1 MTQDQS
7 NRDQRQQIGFPEA
20 ALLEELSEPIPGAK
34 DHAIEVLLRQ
44 AKLAADL
51 FLRLVIQI
59 EPDQEVAVPLSRHLI
74 EHPPRRRGPLGAPDP
89 FPLRVVLGIRKFLQ
103 TVATRHG
110 RPVLAA
116 MISQMIQRHAVEIPA
131 QVLRVGDFSPSEFLE
146 CRDSGVLKNVRGEL
160 WIANTP
166 QDQRAKTGIVAI
178 DCRQV
183 GNRVRYRRRDVRPR
197 GHRCGCCLVVNTNH
211 RSSISRNHETPQPAM
226 HRHTAGRRLI
236 VAIVLAGWAASAAAG
251 TSCTSVLGPAA
262 VTEGPLRTLGTDPAM
277 ASIALVP
284 GHAYLIEVDER
295 DNDALVEI
303 LDSKNEVMARSDHPE
318 RRSGTRRAVVT
329 APDSASLGVRITGRE
344 HANAAGTATVRAF
357 DLATLRDR
365 PDCLAI
371 VKALAA
377 ADTDYAAGEEIAR
390 GRSTPGT
397 SSARDAFLRAA
408 EEYSAAERA
417 LATSAD
423 QPLRGQTAL
432 ALAGVEYFGLQDWAK
447 TADWGK
453 AAAEML
459 GGDDPYRRA
468 RAEALAAA
476 AWIEI
481 GSSAPVGRPVPGY
494 GVRSTELLT
503 RARTELHR
511 LSRFHMQ
518 RGERYDAG
526 LQLTNIGLT
535 YLYEGRYLQC
545 VTASTTSSRLFG
557 SIHEPLRRAQAWQ
570 NRALCL
576 WGLGRL
582 PEALRWF
589 ERSLSDIGPEP
600 YPRIFLAS
608 ITNTALADYALGHF
622 DESLRLYD
630 RALPFTEKT
639 QSPRDEAYC
648 LYGIGVNY
656 YALGDRTRARG
667 FLERALAIRTVAL
680 DGRGR
685 MATLRALAT
694 IDAEQ
699 GRVDDAIASDREA
712 LGLAVAPSAIER
724 IRIQLAVHTA
734 AAGRFEEAR
743 AQLDE
748 VLSTGTS
755 ADPVIRAEAL
765 LQRAVLLREM
775 GRSREALA
783 DLAVARPR
791 LHRFGSVSEEFEADL
806 EQARALRLVGQ
817 PHAALAAIE
826 RALGQA
832 DAVRLQTANPEL
844 RAQLQT
850 PLRSAYD
857 LKIELLRARYDVA
870 SAAGRKDEANTL
882 AAAAFATADASRAH
896 SFADVAAQKYSPA
909 VRGALASEFRRRE
922 ELYRELSARRFAL
935 EARLDR
941 SGSGDPRAR
950 HLIADIAELEREAD
964 AINTLIATRATPVGG
979 SQRRG
984 GERAGL
990 APLPADTVLVSY
1002 WLGSE
1007 SAYAWVVSPAEI
1019 QWAQLP
1025 SPAAIA
1031 EKVAAFHRSL
1041 TRLIDMPR
1049 ERRLQ
1054 DARALYELI
1063 IRPIEPW
1070 LSGARQW
1077 VLVPDG
1083 GLDYVP
1089 FAALRTQD
1097 AFVALQHDV
1106 AFTPAAWV
1114 LDTNGTRAQRH
1125 ERRGLLLVADPVYQA
1140 DDPRLTAVQ
1149 RVEVTPRVPD
1159 GRTLDPARRGYRRL
1173 PFTAQEA
1180 AQISAQFSPAD
1191 VDQLNGLNATRDR
1204 LLSLDWSKY
1213 RFIHIAT
1220 HGIVDAQVPQLSALI
1235 LGSYDA
1241 GGNVVDGAV
1250 RVSDLSLQTL
1260 EADVAVFSACD
1271 TALGKEVPSEG
1282 LVGISST
1289 VLARGARAVVASL
1302 WPVSD
1307 EIGARLMTEF
1317 YGHLLHDS
1325 MSPAAALGAAM
1336 RSVVSR
1342 DGSADPAL
1350 WAAFQVS
1357 VVALGPGLPTRNAQT
1372 AKTATTTRP

>member
-1 MTQDQS
+1 
-7 NRDQRQQIGFPEA
+7 
-20 ALLEELSEPIPGAK
+20 
-34 DHAIEVLLRQ
+34 
-44 AKLAADL
+44 
-51 FLRLVIQI
+51 
-59 EPDQEVAVPLSRHLI
+59 
-74 EHPPRRRGPLGAPDP
+74 
-89 FPLRVVLGIRKFLQ
+89 
-103 TVATRHG
+103 
-110 RPVLAA
+110 
-116 MISQMIQRHAVEIPA
+116 
-131 QVLRVGDFSPSEFLE
+131 
-146 CRDSGVLKNVRGEL
+146 LK
-160 WIANTP
+160 
-166 QDQRAKTGIVAI
+166 
-178 DCRQV
+178 
-183 GNRVRYRRRDVRPR
+183 
-197 GHRCGCCLVVNTNH
+197 
-211 RSSISRNHETPQPAM
+211 
-226 HRHTAGRRLI
+226 
-236 VAIVLAGWAASAAAG
+236 
-251 TSCTSVLGPAA
+251 
-262 VTEGPLRTLGTDPAM
+262 TLGTEPVM
-277 ASIALVP
+277 AGLAVVP

-303 LDSKNEVMARSDHPE
+303 LDSKNEVITRADHPE

-329 APDSASLGVRITGRE
+329 APDSASLGVRITGKE
-344 HANAAGTATVRAF
+344 HANVAGTAAVRAF
-357 DLATLRDR
+357 DLAALQDR

-371 VKALAA
+371 LKTLAA
-377 ADTDYAAGEEIAR
+377 ADADFAAGGEIAR
-390 GRSTPGT
+390 GHSASPTH
-397 SSARDAFLRAA
+397 SARDAFLRAA
-408 EEYSAAERA
+408 EGYSAAERA

-432 ALAGVEYFGLQDWAK
+432 ALAAVEYFDLQDWAK
-447 TADWGK
+447 TADWAK
-453 AAAEML
+453 AAAETL
-459 GGDDPYRRA
+459 GTGDPYRQA

-476 AWIEI
+476 AWMEI
-481 GSSAPVGRPVPGY
+481 GSSAPAGRPVPGY
-494 GVRSTELLT
+494 GVHSTELLM
-503 RARTELHR
+503 RARSALQR
-511 LSRFHMQ
+511 LSRFHLQ

-535 YLYEGRYLQC
+535 YLFEGRYLQC

-557 SIHEPLRRAQAWQ
+557 SIHETLRRAQAWQ

-600 YPRIFLAS
+600 YPSLYIGV

-630 RALPFTEKT
+630 RALAFAEKV
-639 QSPRDEAYC
+639 QAQRDEAYG

-656 YALGDRTRARG
+656 YALGDRERARE
-667 FLERALAIRTVAL
+667 FLERSLAIRTVAL

-712 LGLAVAPSAIER
+712 LALAVAPSAIER

-734 AAGRFEEAR
+734 AAGHPVEAK

-748 VLSTGTS
+748 VISTG
-755 ADPVIRAEAL
+755 AKVDPLVHAEAL

-775 GRSREALA
+775 GQAREALA

-791 LHRFGSVSEEFEADL
+791 LHRLGSVTEEFEANL
-806 EQARALRLVGQ
+806 ELARTLRLRGR
-817 PHAALAAIE
+817 PHEALAAVE
-826 RALGQA
+826 RALGQS

-844 RAQLQT
+844 RSQLQT
-850 PLRSAYD
+850 PLRPAYD
-857 LKIELLRARYDVA
+857 LKIELLRARYEVA
-870 SAAGRKDEANTL
+870 SAAGRRDEANTL
-882 AAAAFATADASRAH
+882 AAAAFATADASRAR

-909 VRGALASEFRRRE
+909 VRHALAAEFRRRE

-950 HLIADIAELEREAD
+950 HLMHDIAELEREAD
-964 AINTLIATRATPVGG
+964 AVNTLIATRATPVGG
-979 SQRRG
+979 PPRG
-984 GERAGL
+984 GSGRASL

-1019 QWAQLP
+1019 RWAQLP

-1041 TRLIDMPR
+1041 TRLIDMPL

-1077 VLVPDG
+1077 VLIPDG
-1083 GLDYVP
+1083 ALDYVP
-1089 FAALRTQD
+1089 FAALRATD
-1097 AFVALQHDV
+1097 AKSESFVAMQHDV
-1106 AFTPAAWV
+1106 ASTPAAWM
-1114 LDTNGTRAQRH
+1114 LDTRGTRADPR

-1140 DDPRLTAVQ
+1140 DDPRLAALGKRAPTTQAST
-1149 RVEVTPRVPD
+1149 RRA
-1159 GRTLDPARRGYRRL
+1159 LDPARRDYRRL
-1173 PFTAQEA
+1173 AFTAEEA
-1180 AQISAQFSPAD
+1180 AQILAEFPPAE
-1191 VDQLNGLNATRDR
+1191 VDQLVGLNATRER

-1241 GGNVVDGAV
+1241 SGNVVDGAV
-1250 RVSDLSLQTL
+1250 RVADLSLQTL
-1260 EADVAVFSACD
+1260 KADVAVFSACD
-1271 TALGKEVPSEG
+1271 TALGRQVPSEG

-1317 YGHLLHDS
+1317 YRHLLHDS
-1325 MSPAAALGAAM
+1325 MSAPGALGAAM

-1357 VVALGPGLPTRNAQT
+1357 VVALGPGLPIRNAGT
-1372 AKTATTTRP
+1372 AEVPTTTRPGGAPSRGSSLAKGGHFHGDAAVAHHPAALPHRETAGGSCLTRKSLTERRLSDSGPQRAATAAAGAHNPGHSGGTSLGLLGQ